1 MRKLVVIIA
10 VAGAVACTKSSTGT
24 TTTSTGATSGTGT
37 TSGGSGTT
45 SATTST
51 STSTGG
57 SSGSTGSVGGVGIF
71 TRLDGL
77 WNGSAT
83 MTPLG
88 DFPQMPMDLRSE
100 NNGHLLFGRVDLDD
114 QNALRFGFS
123 IETVNGVDTVIFRNG
138 GLFSGMSR
146 DTRTSL
152 VDFDETAGTYHFC
165 AESSAGC
172 GYVDAVFS
180 FSDATH
186 VTLNVH
192 VNGAQHLVW
201 TATRE
206 ETRDMPNPFPSDLS
220 SQGAGTADWPPLPE
234 LDVTVSWSPALT
246 ADADVWVVLSTTSCS
261 NTGTGCNASRFM
273 KAAAHAGD
281 TSATLPMAQMHAGD
295 YKANAV
301 LDRNMDFEATL
312 GPDHGDGV
320 ALPNRAVTVGAT
332 GTTTFAISIVTS
344 I

>member
-1 MRKLVVIIA
+1 MRKLIIVAA
-10 VAGAVACTKSSTGT
+10 VFGTFACTKNFAGSS
-24 TTTSTGATSGTGT
+24 SSGSSNAGT
-37 TSGGSGTT
+37 TSGGSGSGTT
-45 SATTST
+45 SSGTT
-51 STSTGG
+51 TSTGG
-57 SSGSTGSVGGVGIF
+57 SSGSSGSVGGVGLF
-71 TRLDGL
+71 TRLGGL

-123 IETVNGVDTVIFRNG
+123 IETVNGVDTLIFRNG

-165 AESSAGC
+165 AESTAGC
-172 GYVDAVFS
+172 GYVDALFT

-192 VNGAQHLVW
+192 VNGQQHLVW
-201 TATRE
+201 AATRE
-206 ETRDMPNPFPSDLS
+206 ETRDLPSPFPADLS
-220 SQGAGTADWPPLPE
+220 SQGSGTADWPAMPE

-246 ADADVWVVLSTTSCS
+246 ADADVWVVLSTTDCNST
-261 NTGTGCNASRFM
+261 TGAGCNASRFM

-281 TSATLPMAQMHAGD
+281 TSATLKMVQMHAGD

-332 GTTTFAISIVTS
+332 GTTPFAMSIVTS